1 MKKKILTVF
10 CIILTVAGLS
20 FTVLMGRSVYLNGI
34 EDRTLL
40 FLCASLAVS
49 ALGADL
55 LAKIQ
60 IPREVRK
67 NYQDL

>member
-40 FLCASLAVS
+40 LLCASLAVS